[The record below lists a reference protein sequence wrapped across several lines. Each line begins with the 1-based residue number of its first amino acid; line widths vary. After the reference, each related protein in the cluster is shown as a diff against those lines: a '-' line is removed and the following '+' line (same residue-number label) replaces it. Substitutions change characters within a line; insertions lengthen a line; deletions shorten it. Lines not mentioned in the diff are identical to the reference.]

1 MTVLNTSYS
10 YVNITKYTAD
20 SADNSPNI
28 LHPEC
33 SIIQYAK
40 QKENIYAFR
49 VCYRDRASL
58 NEEIKGK
65 NRLQLIPYADAIK
78 DLNFIIRNI
87 YNNKKY
93 TADEKRD
100 LIDAHYL
107 VMIKTAQRALEN
119 MNKSIESNE

>member
-1 MTVLNTSYS
+1 M
-10 YVNITKYTAD
+10 
-20 SADNSPNI
+20 
-28 LHPEC
+28 
-33 SIIQYAK
+33 
-40 QKENIYAFR
+40 
-49 VCYRDRASL
+49 
-58 NEEIKGK
+58 
-65 NRLQLIPYADAIK
+65 QLIPYADAIK

-119 MNKSIESNE
+119 MNKSIELND